1 MFCKLLSLL
10 LSVSWLGLS
19 LGGEQDQPD
28 KVVLCYF
35 ESWATY
41 RWGDGFFDVESIDP
55 FICTHMI
62 YTFAGL
68 NNETFKIQPLDEY
81 NDLYDNWGK
90 GAYDRFTRMKL
101 YNPGL
106 KTLLA
111 IGGWNEG
118 STSYSNM
125 ALTSERRAT
134 FIQSAVDLLL
144 KHGFDGLDM
153 DWEYPGGRDDSE
165 GRPEDKENFGA
176 LLREI
181 REEFDKHSLMLTAA
195 VSAGFSTVDQGLDVP
210 TMATTLDY
218 INIMTY
224 DYHGWWKGH
233 AFTGHNSPL
242 YGSPQEDDEDSP
254 GYRQNIEFT
263 INYYLDAGAK
273 RSQILLGMAAYGRGF
288 ELCDPETNGLYACAT
303 GGIEPGP
310 WTQAA
315 GYWGYNEICH
325 NDVLDSDQWTIVR
338 DQYIM
343 APYAFQGRHW
353 IGYDDEQS
361 VRAKSQYVLD
371 MDLAGAFFWAIDTD
385 DFLGKCGPKFS
396 LIRAVNEELNGG
408 VMTPPPDWTTPDPNV
423 SPSTPQPETPPPS
436 DICSQSGPN
445 PDPEDCTSYYDC
457 ISVDGEWVIVPE
469 HCGDGLV
476 FDPVIQACN
485 WPSAVDLTVC
495 KLN

>member
-1 MFCKLLSLL
+1 
-10 LSVSWLGLS
+10 
-19 LGGEQDQPD
+19 
-28 KVVLCYF
+28 
-35 ESWATY
+35 
-41 RWGDGFFDVESIDP
+41 
-55 FICTHMI
+55 
-62 YTFAGL
+62 
-68 NNETFKIQPLDEY
+68 
-81 NDLYDNWGK
+81 
-90 GAYDRFTRMKL
+90 MKL

-210 TMATTLDY
+210 TMASTLDY

-288 ELCDPETNGLYACAT
+288 ELCDPENNGLYACAT

-325 NDVLDSDQWTIVR
+325 NGVLDSDQWTIVR

-385 DFLGKCGPKFS
+385 DFLVG
-396 LIRAVNEELNGG
+396 
-408 VMTPPPDWTTPDPNV
+408 
-423 SPSTPQPETPPPS
+423 
-436 DICSQSGPN
+436 
-445 PDPEDCTSYYDC
+445 
-457 ISVDGEWVIVPE
+457 
-469 HCGDGLV
+469 
-476 FDPVIQACN
+476 
-485 WPSAVDLTVC
+485 
-495 KLN
+495 

>member
-1 MFCKLLSLL
+1 MGSSSRMLCKLLSLL

-210 TMATTLDY
+210 TMASTLDY

-242 YGSPQEDDEDSP
+242 YGSPQEDEEDSP
-254 GYRQNIEFT
+254 GYRENIEFT

-353 IGYDDEQS
+353 IGYDDEPQNQAEQDKIVEYIQIADGGTLGLTAYWLGGNDLHREGS
-361 VRAKSQYVLD
+361 WVWPSGQPFPYTNWVEGEPNDQDGKEDCIAIDSPKEYKW
-371 MDLAGAFFWAIDTD
+371 MDLNCTEPMHGAVTHF
-385 DFLGKCGPKFS
+385 
-396 LIRAVNEELNGG
+396 
-408 VMTPPPDWTTPDPNV
+408 
-423 SPSTPQPETPPPS
+423 
-436 DICSQSGPN
+436 
-445 PDPEDCTSYYDC
+445 
-457 ISVDGEWVIVPE
+457 
-469 HCGDGLV
+469 
-476 FDPVIQACN
+476 
-485 WPSAVDLTVC
+485 TVC
-495 KLN
+495 ERIPGGF

>member
-1 MFCKLLSLL
+1 
-10 LSVSWLGLS
+10 
-19 LGGEQDQPD
+19 
-28 KVVLCYF
+28 
-35 ESWATY
+35 
-41 RWGDGFFDVESIDP
+41 
-55 FICTHMI
+55 
-62 YTFAGL
+62 
-68 NNETFKIQPLDEY
+68 
-81 NDLYDNWGK
+81 
-90 GAYDRFTRMKL
+90 
-101 YNPGL
+101 
-106 KTLLA
+106 
-111 IGGWNEG
+111 
-118 STSYSNM
+118 
-125 ALTSERRAT
+125 
-134 FIQSAVDLLL
+134 
-144 KHGFDGLDM
+144 
-153 DWEYPGGRDDSE
+153 
-165 GRPEDKENFGA
+165 
-176 LLREI
+176 
-181 REEFDKHSLMLTAA
+181 
-195 VSAGFSTVDQGLDVP
+195 
-210 TMATTLDY
+210 
-218 INIMTY
+218 MTY

-254 GYRQNIEFT
+254 GYRENIDFT

>member
-1 MFCKLLSLL
+1 MTGTAELKLY
-10 LSVSWLGLS
+10 
-19 LGGEQDQPD
+19 
-28 KVVLCYF
+28 VLNYKLKF
-35 ESWATY
+35 
-41 RWGDGFFDVESIDP
+41 
-55 FICTHMI
+55 
-62 YTFAGL
+62 
-68 NNETFKIQPLDEY
+68 
-81 NDLYDNWGK
+81 
-90 GAYDRFTRMKL
+90 RFTRMKL

-144 KHGFDGLDM
+144 KHGFDGLNM

-210 TMATTLDY
+210 TMASTLDY

-288 ELCDPETNGLYACAT
+288 ELCDPETNSLYACAT
-303 GGIEPGP
+303 GGIEPGS

-315 GYWGYNEICH
+315 GY
-325 NDVLDSDQWTIVR
+325 
-338 DQYIM
+338 
-343 APYAFQGRHW
+343 
-353 IGYDDEQS
+353 
-361 VRAKSQYVLD
+361 
-371 MDLAGAFFWAIDTD
+371 
-385 DFLGKCGPKFS
+385 
-396 LIRAVNEELNGG
+396 
-408 VMTPPPDWTTPDPNV
+408 
-423 SPSTPQPETPPPS
+423 
-436 DICSQSGPN
+436 
-445 PDPEDCTSYYDC
+445 
-457 ISVDGEWVIVPE
+457 
-469 HCGDGLV
+469 
-476 FDPVIQACN
+476 
-485 WPSAVDLTVC
+485 
-495 KLN
+495 

>member
-1 MFCKLLSLL
+1 
-10 LSVSWLGLS
+10 
-19 LGGEQDQPD
+19 
-28 KVVLCYF
+28 
-35 ESWATY
+35 
-41 RWGDGFFDVESIDP
+41 
-55 FICTHMI
+55 
-62 YTFAGL
+62 
-68 NNETFKIQPLDEY
+68 
-81 NDLYDNWGK
+81 LYDNWGK

-125 ALTSERRAT
+125 ALTVERRTT

-165 GRPEDKENFGA
+165 GRPEDKENFAA

-181 REEFDKHSLMLTAA
+181 REKFDEHSLMLTAA

-210 TMATTLDY
+210 TMASTLDY

-224 DYHGWWKGH
+224 DYHGWWPGH
-233 AFTGHNSPL
+233 PFTGHNSPL

-263 INYYLDAGAK
+263 INYYIDAGAK

-288 ELCDPETNGLYACAT
+288 ELCDPEDNGLYACAT

-325 NDVLDSDQWTIVR
+325 NGVLDSDEWVFVR

-343 APYAFQGRHW
+343 APYATQGRHW
-353 IGYDDEQS
+353 IGYDDEES

-385 DFLGKCGPKFS
+385 DFLGKCGAKFT

-423 SPSTPQPETPPPS
+423 SPSTPQPDTPPPD
-436 DICSQSGPN
+436 DICSQPGPN
-445 PDPEDCTSYYDC
+445 PDPEDCTGYYDC
-457 ISVDGEWVIVPE
+457 ISVNGEWEIVPE